1 MRFVVGSRRRQN
13 VGAVPLSHGVKP
25 NARWSFVASLRWGE
39 IIDRAAKRGLDGALS
54 ALLLLLMLPVFVA
67 IALAIKLDSRGPV
80 IYVCR
85 RVGHRG
91 GVLHMLKFRKLVDA
105 AGGPPLTVE
114 GDVRFTRVGR
124 FLAKSKLD
132 ELPQLWNVLKGE
144 MSLVGPRPE
153 DAEFVDRFAAEYR
166 EILRVKPGIA
176 GLCQLAFAKENE
188 ILDPDD
194 SVPDYVHRLLPQKI
208 KLDLLYA
215 ERRSLTMDLMIL
227 LWTLVVTL
235 VRRDVA
241 VDRATGQLSLR
252 KRGPVFELQPIE
264 TAASVVAE

>member
-1 MRFVVGSRRRQN
+1 M
-13 VGAVPLSHGVKP
+13 PLSHGVKP
-25 NARWSFVASLRWGE
+25 NVRWSFVASPRWGE

-114 GDVRFTRVGR
+114 GDARFTRVGR

-144 MSLVGPRPE
+144 MSLVGPRPGS
-153 DAEFVDRFAAEYR
+153 A
-166 EILRVKPGIA
+166 
-176 GLCQLAFAKENE
+176 
-188 ILDPDD
+188 
-194 SVPDYVHRLLPQKI
+194 
-208 KLDLLYA
+208 
-215 ERRSLTMDLMIL
+215 RS
-227 LWTLVVTL
+227 
-235 VRRDVA
+235 
-241 VDRATGQLSLR
+241 
-252 KRGPVFELQPIE
+252 
-264 TAASVVAE
+264 